1 MSPLDRYLLDG
12 SPSKGDVIAGL
23 LASPAA
29 TEAAAPFLRVLD
41 LLGTR
46 VPDDTLIGLR
56 LALTGEQPS
65 DEDFRVMRDLVTR
78 ARSGDADAR
87 TAYLARFE
95 TVA

>member
-12 SPSKGDVIAGL
+12 SPSKGELIPAL
-23 LASPAA
+23 LASRPA

-56 LALTGEQPS
+56 IALAGSQPS
-65 DEDFRVMRDLVTR
+65 DEDFRTVRELVGR
-78 ARSGDADAR
+78 ARNGDADAR
-87 TAYLARFE
+87 AAYLARFE